1 MINSLSLRNFKS
13 IQKETTLQFQNL
25 SLICGSNSSGKSSII
40 QALLML
46 SQTFASRYIR
56 RSVSLN
62 GRLVRLGSF
71 YDIFNHVSAGDE
83 KNKDRTID
91 IEINMEMQD
100 DITFA
105 GIKRLSIALT
115 FSAQHESNRK
125 FDSEFHPEI
134 TSGKIKIERID
145 TELQVEQIEFSSSES
160 GKSNSDLFFVNFLE
174 SASKNLISKEYPDY
188 KIEGVSKHDL
198 VPHNLHLVYDLTKK
212 LSQNLVPFLI
222 GTPNYLKTVNDDVI
236 DKLDSLEIPKPMLY
250 KLRSLI
256 ETENEELV
264 RNFVLPDEIIEIL
277 KNEKKRL
284 DSKHVRNILARQSIA
299 LGHDKL
305 DNLLDFESITI
316 LDWRKN
322 ISEFNDKE
330 KKALSDVLIRNR
342 DEIQGTWY
350 INMKRVRAKAI
361 YDLHI
366 LSQLEI
372 FLSYFFPRSLKYLGP
387 LRYEPQAMYQA
398 FDLSEPKTVGLKGE
412 NTAAVLHLNSSLRLS
427 YPVVVEKEGGKLEFS
442 TKEGTLSSACTEWL
456 SYMGVITDFQTFDKG
471 KLGYEL
477 QVKTNEN
484 DKMQD
489 LTHVGVGVS
498 QVLPI
503 VVMAL
508 LSETDDILI
517 FEQPELHL
525 HPKVQSRLTDF
536 FLALSIDRQLIVE
549 THSEYLIN
557 RLRLRIAQS
566 RDDGI
571 KDSSTILFV
580 NKNKDGSHFQK
591 VDITSFGSIVNW
603 PSEFFDQTDTEVEN
617 ILLEAV
623 NKKREGSITKA
634 ARQN

>member
-13 IQKETTLQFQNL
+13 IQKETTLHFQNL

-71 YDIFNHVSAGDE
+71 HDIFNHMSADDE
-83 KNKDRTID
+83 KNKDRSID
-91 IEINMEMQD
+91 IEIDMEMQPE
-100 DITFA
+100 ITFA
-105 GIKRLSIALT
+105 GIKKLSIALT
-115 FSAQHESNRK
+115 FSTQNESNRK

-134 TSGKIKIERID
+134 TNGKIKVERID
-145 TELQVEQIEFSSSES
+145 TESIVEQIEFSSIES
-160 GKSNSDLFFVNFLE
+160 GKSNNDLFFVNSLE
-174 SASKNLISKEYPDY
+174 SASKHLISKEYPDY

-212 LSQNLVPFLI
+212 LSQNVVPFLI
-222 GTPNYLKTVNDDVI
+222 GTPNYLKTVDEDDI
-236 DKLDSLEIPKPMLY
+236 EKLSSLEIPKPILY

-256 ETENEELV
+256 EAENEELV
-264 RNFVLPDEIIEIL
+264 RNFVLPEEIL
-277 KNEKKRL
+277 QILRNEKERL
-284 DSKHVRNILARQSIA
+284 DANHVRNILARQSIT
-299 LGHDKL
+299 LSHDRFAKL
-305 DNLLDFESITI
+305 FESESISI
-316 LDWRKN
+316 ADWRKN
-322 ISEFNDKE
+322 VAEFNDKE

-350 INMKRVRAKAI
+350 INMKRVRAKAT
-361 YDLHI
+361 YS
-366 LSQLEI
+366 LSALAQLEV
-372 FLSYFFPRSLKYLGP
+372 FLSYFFPRNLKYLGP

-412 NTAAVLHLNSSLRLS
+412 NTAAVLHLNSSLKLT
-427 YPVVVEKEGGKLEFS
+427 YPVAIERESGRLEFG
-442 TKEGTLSSACTEWL
+442 TREGTLSTACTEWL

-498 QVLPI
+498 QILPI

-508 LSETDDILI
+508 LSESDDVLI

-536 FLALSIDRQLIVE
+536 FLALSINRQLIVE

-557 RLRLRIAQS
+557 RLRLRIVQS
-566 RDDGI
+566 RDNGI
-571 KDSSTILFV
+571 KDTSTILFV
-580 NKNKDGSHFQK
+580 NKNKGGSQFQK

-623 NKKREGSITKA
+623 NKKKEIATSKET
-634 ARQN
+634 RQN